1 MPSQKWKKGNFKK
14 LSLKTNCNTQVEL
27 NTLKKTF
34 GDIKKPLEFKILKL
48 KQKLKQIKQIELEK
62 IKTISETKDRFE

>member
-1 MPSQKWKKGNFKK
+1 MKK
-14 LSLKTNCNTQVEL
+14 L
-27 NTLKKTF
+27 
-34 GDIKKPLEFKILKL
+34 LEFKILKL